1 MSQTQSSMNPLYDI
15 FFHEKPNIKKFCF
28 EEQKKKF
35 TAVVFHFEAAKQ
47 GHNNFKTETEKK
59 RVQLSANTSVSI
71 DAAYVFT
78 HAFTCQNFDQVWV
91 ED

>member
-1 MSQTQSSMNPLYDI
+1 MNPFTTFSSTKNQIL
-15 FFHEKPNIKKFCF
+15 KNSALKNR
-28 EEQKKKF
+28 KKKF

-47 GHNNFKTETEKK
+47 EHNNFKIYLKWKK
-59 RVQLSANTSVSI
+59 KGSVVGKSLSANTSVSI

-78 HAFTCQNFDQVWV
+78 HEFTCQNFDQVWG